1 MNWRALVIV
10 GVALLS
16 SVAVAQSVP
25 ETKALKIQHLETQHL
40 ETLRVGPYTLNV
52 GFSEFPMRAE
62 RSADITL
69 RPEGGIVG
77 KTGSYKLITPKGEV
91 VEENPFLPHFPRD
104 RTVWGFDSLALPD
117 QGQWIFEITVKGS
130 AGTHTARLPIEVGE
144 RPAGPPSNLIMALAT
159 LPILAVLV
167 LAIRSWW
174 RVRPLRHTESRAW

>member
-1 MNWRALVIV
+1 MNWRAFLVA

-16 SVAVAQSVP
+16 SVSVAQTVP
-25 ETKALKIQHLETQHL
+25 EAQALKIQHLEK
-40 ETLRVGPYTLNV
+40 LRVGPYTLNV

-69 RPEGGIVG
+69 SPDGGIVG
-77 KTGSYKLITPKGEV
+77 KTGAFKLISPKGEV
-91 VEENPFLPHFPRD
+91 YGERSFLPRFPRN
-104 RTVWGFDSLALPD
+104 RTVWGFDSLAFPD
-117 QGQWIFEITVKGS
+117 QGKWILEITVKGS

-144 RPAGPPSNLIMALAT
+144 RPAGPPSNLILALAT
-159 LPILAVLV
+159 LPILAVML